1 MEEQRNRARA
11 AQKKE
16 IITLSD
22 IGSDHP
28 TVFVGYD
35 ALATQAK
42 VAQIAKIKDRTA
54 IILDKSPCYAEMG
67 GQVGDAALVTLGG
80 RQWHVT
86 DTQKSGQTWLHFL
99 DGEDAPEAGAT
110 IEIAV
115 DQARRDAIQR
125 LSRLRRHRA
134 AGPILLIFA
143 LFTIG
148 TTFQV
153 ASAVNNESTSI
164 ADRAVTI
171 EEGKQIFLKGCSSC
185 HGLNAEGGQIAPS
198 LIGVGAASVDF
209 QVATGR
215 MPMADMSV
223 QAMRKDPVYNAEQVH
238 ALATYV
244 ASLAP
249 GPQVPGEE
257 LLNYERDGSV
267 AEGGELFR
275 TNCAMCHNF
284 AAQGG
289 ALTQGKYAP
298 TLMGVEPRHIY
309 EAMVTGPQSMPVFSD
324 KTITPEEKLS
334 IIKWIKAAEAEPQLG
349 GAALGRVG
357 PVTEGLL
364 VWTLGIG
371 LLIGVA
377 VWLAMKAR

>member
-1 MEEQRNRARA
+1 M
-11 AQKKE
+11 K
-16 IITLSD
+16 
-22 IGSDHP
+22 
-28 TVFVGYD
+28 
-35 ALATQAK
+35 
-42 VAQIAKIKDRTA
+42 
-54 IILDKSPCYAEMG
+54 
-67 GQVGDAALVTLGG
+67 
-80 RQWHVT
+80 
-86 DTQKSGQTWLHFL
+86 
-99 DGEDAPEAGAT
+99 
-110 IEIAV
+110 
-115 DQARRDAIQR
+115 R

-134 AGPILLIFA
+134 TGPILLIFA

-153 ASAVNNESTSI
+153 ASAVDAEQTTTI
-164 ADRAVTI
+164 AARSAAID
-171 EEGKQIFLKGCSSC
+171 EGREIFLKGCSSC
-185 HGLNAEGGQIAPS
+185 HGLNAEGGEIAPS

-215 MPMADMSV
+215 MPMGDMSM
-223 QAMRKDPVYNAEQVH
+223 QAMRKTPVYKAEEVY
-238 ALATYV
+238 ALAMYV

-249 GPQVPGEE
+249 GPEIPTEE
-257 LLNYERDGSV
+257 MLNYERDGST

-284 AAQGG
+284 AGQGG

-298 TLMGVEPRHIY
+298 TVMGVTSRHIY
-309 EAMVTGPQSMPVFSD
+309 EAMITGPQSMPVFSD

-334 IIKWIKAAEAEPQLG
+334 MIKWIKAAEAEPQLG

-377 VWLAMKAR
+377 VWLAAKAR